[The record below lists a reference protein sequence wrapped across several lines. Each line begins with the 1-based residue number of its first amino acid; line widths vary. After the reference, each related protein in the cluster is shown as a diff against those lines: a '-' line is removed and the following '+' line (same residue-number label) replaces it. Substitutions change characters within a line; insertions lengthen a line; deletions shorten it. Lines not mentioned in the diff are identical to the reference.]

1 MTDRNNSRAVRCI
14 TSLLAVVTFI
24 LITTGGL
31 VTSRG
36 AGLAVPDW
44 PTSFGKWLIIPLRL
58 WADAG
63 VALEHNH
70 RITGAVS
77 GLIAIA
83 ALIAVGRRFGWKHR
97 LTLLAGLI
105 LVLYIVQGVLGG
117 IRVTNKSI
125 PLAIVHG
132 IHGQIVLG
140 LTVVLSTLV
149 RPRKVN
155 PGGRGI
161 VTAWVLVA
169 VVLVQLGLGATL
181 RHTQAASAIPDAP
194 LVFGKLLPPTS
205 QEKVDQLFHEYLGE
219 RFRVYIEEPA
229 LPMEAVEAD
238 HTPNLLE
245 NAPTRPATPSS
256 VGMVWLQWVHRV
268 IGMLLI
274 PVLVV
279 VLGYRLSGWR
289 QEGKSLPQGSLLL
302 GLVALLLLQVLLGLS
317 VIWSV
322 KRWEI
327 ATGHQAVGALIL
339 AVAVAIAVG
348 LQFAPGNPRNPNLR
362 NATAP

>member
-1 MTDRNNSRAVRCI
+1 MANTNNSRAVRWT

-77 GLIAIA
+77 GLIAIIT
-83 ALIAVGRRFGWKHR
+83 LVAVGKRYGWKNR

-132 IHGQIVLG
+132 IHGQIVLA

-149 RPRKVN
+149 RPAQAN

-161 VTAWVLVA
+161 TVAWLLVA

-194 LVFGKLLPPTS
+194 LVFGKLIPPTS
-205 QEKVDQLFHEYLGE
+205 QEKVNELFHEYGGD
-219 RFRVYIEEPA
+219 RFRVYVEEPA
-229 LPMEAVEAD
+229 LPMSAVEAQS
-238 HTPNLLE
+238 TPDVLE
-245 NAPTRPATPSS
+245 TTPTRPATPSS

-279 VLGYRLSGWR
+279 VLGYRLAGKR
-289 QEGKSLPQGSLLL
+289 EEGKPLAQGCLLL
-302 GLVALLLLQVLLGLS
+302 GLVALLLLQILLGLS
-317 VIWSV
+317 VIWSA

-348 LQFAPGNPRNPNLR
+348 LQFGPQTPQDT
-362 NATAP
+362 TASERD